1 MLAQFK
7 PTMKT
12 QGNLLHMA
20 EYLVPC
26 VPVKRLDIET
36 LHSDF
41 MDTLRM
47 MYYDQETQGQLYSFS
62 DVKYKKLNASQLEEM
77 HNTRVLVKAY
87 CEPAFV

>member
-7 PTMKT
+7 STTSTK
-12 QGNLLHMA
+12 GNLLHMP

-26 VPVKRLDIET
+26 VPVKRLDLQT

-47 MYYDQETQGQLYSFS
+47 MYYDQEAQGQLYSLT
-62 DVKYKKLNASQLEEM
+62 DVKYKKLSASQLEEM
-77 HNTRVLVKAY
+77 HNTRVLVKVY